1 MKKIGTLIIIF
12 SVLAF
17 LTGCAPMTVSPTSY
31 DSVVVGKNNPDTDI
45 KAVQNA
51 VDQGGTILLKGTF
64 DFGNKGSVKIKN
76 DISILGETGISGAF
90 KTLIKGGFESFH
102 SPLPPEL
109 PPQAPGPK
117 IKIQNIHFDGA
128 LEEPIN
134 LAYSS
139 GATIKGNRITN
150 VRPMLIDEAVLG
162 KSGLYLQKGII
173 CTSYLAQPKETR
185 RYQPGAITGVIEIAD
200 NEIDLKNEIPTKTVA
215 HGVFVAWTTGAT
227 VKILGNTVLNCS
239 RNSIET
245 IDNYRGEDGSGII
258 IIKDNRI
265 VTATEGVPVP
275 TPSTPN
281 GIIAGCFY
289 DMSAGIDPARN
300 PEIFIK
306 SNYIETRG
314 DTSSG
319 IALLGDRVVVTNN
332 QFVLS
337 GGPKARGVLQLASNG
352 LFANNKFVGS
362 GNYAIFVSPH
372 PKFKVF
378 KASRN
383 TFVLNDISSFK
394 ATSANALFL
403 GDNNVLFGKNGKVI
417 SKGKGNQIIEDVE

>member
-1 MKKIGTLIIIF
+1 MKKICTLIIII

-17 LTGCAPMTVSPTSY
+17 LTGCASMTVPPTSY
-31 DSVVVGKNNPDTDI
+31 DSVVVGKNDPDTDI

-51 VDQGGTILLKGTF
+51 VDQGGTILLKGMF

-90 KTLIKGGFESFH
+90 KTVIKGGFESFH

-128 LEEPIN
+128 LAEPIN

-139 GATIKGNRITN
+139 GATIKGNKITN
-150 VRPMLIDEAVLG
+150 VRPMLINEVIFG
-162 KSGLYLQKGII
+162 KSGLYVQKGIV
-173 CTSYLAQPKETR
+173 CTSYLAQPKKTR
-185 RYQPGAITGVIEIAD
+185 KYQPGAITGLITIAD
-200 NEIDLKNEIPTKTVA
+200 NEIDLKNEVPTKTIA

-227 VKILGNTVLNCS
+227 VKILSNTVLNCS
-239 RNSIET
+239 SNSIET
-245 IDNYRGEDGSGII
+245 IDNYCGEDGSGII
-258 IIKDNRI
+258 IIKDNRV

-275 TPSTPN
+275 TPDTPN
-281 GIIAGCFY
+281 GIIAGWFY

-300 PEIFIK
+300 SEIFIK
-306 SNYIETRG
+306 NNYIETRG

-319 IALLGDRVVVTNN
+319 IVLLADRVVVTNN

-337 GGPKARGVLQLASNG
+337 GGPKAKGVIQLASDG
-352 LFANNKFVGS
+352 LFVNNKFVGS
-362 GNYAIFVSPH
+362 GNCAILVPPI

-383 TFVLNDISSFK
+383 TFVLNDVSSFK
-394 ATSANALFL
+394 ATLANALFL

-417 SKGKGNQIIEDVE
+417 VKGKGNQIIEDVE